1 MHRSAGAVARWH
13 HRKSASACRWSAK
26 KAGEQ
31 ALGRSRGGL
40 STKIHMAA
48 DALGNPVRW
57 LLTGGQ
63 VNEMTQASALIC
75 GLQFDALIAA
85 KGFDSNAF
93 RALVQ
98 ALGAEVV
105 IPLIRAAHRELPEY
119 DHHAYRERHLIE
131 CLFRAR

>member
-1 MHRSAGAVARWH
+1 
-13 HRKSASACRWSAK
+13 
-26 KAGEQ
+26 
-31 ALGRSRGGL
+31 
-40 STKIHMAA
+40 MAA

-75 GLQFDALIAA
+75 GLKFDALIAD

-98 ALGAEVV
+98 ALGAQVV
-105 IPLIRAAHRELPEY
+105 IPPIRAAHRELPEY
-119 DHHAYRERHLIE
+119 DRHAYRERHLIE
-131 CLFRAR
+131 CLFSRLKQFRRIATRYEKLARNFLSMLNLASTYVWLA